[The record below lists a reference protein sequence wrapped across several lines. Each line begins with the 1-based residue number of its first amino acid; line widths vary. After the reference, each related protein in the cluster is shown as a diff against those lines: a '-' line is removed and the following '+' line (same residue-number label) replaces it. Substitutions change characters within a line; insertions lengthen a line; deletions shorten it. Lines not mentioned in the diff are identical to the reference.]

1 MSYVPP
7 DRLLRAV
14 LYGGGATL
22 LLLDLYFLIEAA
34 LTRNYVPLVP
44 VMAGI
49 FTAGGLLLI
58 VYAEQ
63 RAREDDKIAHH
74 RIARV
79 SHQLTAPL
87 QLLQEDLSNLL
98 VNSDNLPSDQ
108 RLRVKQ
114 MATRSKVVLD
124 NIRDVFLT
132 LQAQEGK
139 ISQAIEAQDICPLVD
154 QLRQQI
160 APLASAHNVNLQYK
174 PFCPSAT
181 VRVDKKLFLI
191 ALTHVIE
198 NAVYYSRTPGHVTVH
213 IVRGKK
219 HVRIIIQDRG
229 IGIAPSDADA
239 VFRPWARGEQSAQYD
254 PDGIGI
260 GLALTRLIL
269 REFGGYISWTKK
281 SPGLGTIFTIR
292 LPLSQIK

>member
-154 QLRQQI
+154 QLRRKRRLLQSHPWSCDCPYSSRQKTC
-160 APLASAHNVNLQYK
+160 AHYHPGQGNWYRPLRRRRCL
-174 PFCPSAT
+174 
-181 VRVDKKLFLI
+181 
-191 ALTHVIE
+191 
-198 NAVYYSRTPGHVTVH
+198 
-213 IVRGKK
+213 
-219 HVRIIIQDRG
+219 
-229 IGIAPSDADA
+229 
-239 VFRPWARGEQSAQYD
+239 
-254 PDGIGI
+254 
-260 GLALTRLIL
+260 
-269 REFGGYISWTKK
+269 
-281 SPGLGTIFTIR
+281 
-292 LPLSQIK
+292 